1 MTDLCKENFD
11 QICRLC
17 SSSIS
22 SVKHQI
28 YGKLEIFTTIT
39 ECLQIKTENDDGLP
53 SNICDTCLTS
63 LQNLKQFRAMCYS
76 TQTKLLTCIGVNGEQ
91 VHKKQ
96 VKNDSMDE
104 SENADPDPQ
113 STLSSDNEDMEIK
126 ENGLE
131 ESLRL
136 PELSEPGPED
146 YVLMKEETFSLD
158 ASRDGNSSRSSLG
171 AILADHLI
179 EFNNNNNN
187 SSATNNNS
195 SGTNGAAT
203 TAGGSSSPPPPL
215 DKDRDLVDGQKLR
228 KDVLAPMWD
237 VFEKIWPRKDSTN
250 GGSEKTMV
258 RVVHRRYVVSKLAF
272 PCSLCGECFKFDQG
286 YERGGTPDSKSYD
299 CNTCGKVFPKRIY
312 WKLHQ
317 ATHEDVKPFVCRMC
331 GKGFDRKD
339 HLTRHLY
346 THGSLRLRQ
355 TAPPDCSSD
364 APAASAVKQFACTR
378 CAETFGRREHL
389 TRHMKRA
396 HNIDLLEEADLRKF
410 PCDVCH
416 KAFTRRE
423 HLRRHQHIH
432 QKENPA
438 ALFMEVQASEGVA
451 EAGSEE
457 AVSPPHSPSEAS
469 SHKMAAAVA
478 LSEASSHKMA
488 AVAVS
493 EERVVTTGKK
503 PTIVNC
509 HICSK
514 GFSRRSHLSRHLK
527 QVHKA
532 VPETCDE
539 VHRCEECGKQFGR
552 RYHLERHAKIHQAS
566 RPPPGYECVTCGEA
580 FTQSEALDKHMTSTH
595 GNQLMHD
602 FLWM

>member
-1 MTDLCKENFD
+1 
-11 QICRLC
+11 
-17 SSSIS
+17 
-22 SVKHQI
+22 
-28 YGKLEIFTTIT
+28 
-39 ECLQIKTENDDGLP
+39 
-53 SNICDTCLTS
+53 
-63 LQNLKQFRAMCYS
+63 MCYS
-76 TQTKLLTCIGVNGEQ
+76 TQTKLLTCIGVNGEEIQ
-91 VHKKQ
+91 KKQ
-96 VKNDSMDE
+96 MKSESMDE

-113 STLSSDNEDMEIK
+113 STVSSDNEDMEIK

-131 ESLRL
+131 ETLRL

-158 ASRDGNSSRSSLG
+158 ASRDGNSARTGPG

-187 SSATNNNS
+187 NSSTANNN
-195 SGTNGAAT
+195 TNGASSS
-203 TAGGSSSPPPPL
+203 GSSPS
-215 DKDRDLVDGQKLR
+215 DKDRDLVDGLRLR

-237 VFEKIWPRKDSTN
+237 VFEKIWPRKE
-250 GGSEKTMV
+250 GAIGEKTMV

-317 ATHEDVKPFVCRMC
+317 ATHEDVKPFLCRMC

-339 HLTRHLY
+339 NLTRHLY
-346 THGSLRLRQ
+346 THGTPRPY
-355 TAPPDCSSD
+355 ACGKCSSAFTRREHLLRHMEASPACGVTD
-364 APAASAVKQFACTR
+364 AGDATPPPPPPPKQFVCTQ
-378 CAETFGRREHL
+378 CEMTFGRREHL

-410 PCDVCH
+410 PCEICH

-423 HLRRHQHIH
+423 HLRRHQQIH

-438 ALFMEVQASEGVA
+438 ALFMEVQATEGVA
-451 EAGSEE
+451 EVASEDNMQTP
-457 AVSPPHSPSEAS
+457 SPPHSPSGGGGGGES
-469 SHKMAAAVA
+469 NKMAVD
-478 LSEASSHKMA
+478 
-488 AVAVS
+488 
-493 EERVVTTGKK
+493 ERVISSGGGGGGSGKK
-503 PTIVNC
+503 PIIVNC

-527 QVHKA
+527 QVHKTQ
-532 VPETCDE
+532 PEASDE
-539 VHRCEECGKQFGR
+539 THKCEECGKEFGR
-552 RYHLERHAKIHQAS
+552 RYHLERHAKIHQVM
-566 RPPPGYECVTCGEA
+566 RYECVTCGQS
-580 FTQSEALDKHMTSTH
+580 FTESEALDKHMIVH
-595 GNQLMHD
+595 GNTVMQD